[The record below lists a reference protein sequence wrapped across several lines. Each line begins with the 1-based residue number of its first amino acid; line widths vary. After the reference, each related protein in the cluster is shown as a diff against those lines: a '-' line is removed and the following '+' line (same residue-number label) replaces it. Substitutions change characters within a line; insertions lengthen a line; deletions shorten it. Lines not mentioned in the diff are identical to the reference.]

1 MWSVEGQIMYK
12 KCMFLQRILKQKNTV
27 TRQVLQEQLN
37 LPGPTWINEV
47 NNLMSSAD
55 VVLTH
60 SEIETISKYQWK
72 KLIKAAISK
81 KETKTLAETKETAK
95 KGKYLET
102 NISCKNYLS
111 KLSLEDART
120 ILKIRT
126 NMIEVRANFKNKY
139 TDLNCPICIL
149 Q

>member
-1 MWSVEGQIMYK
+1 MVQ
-12 KCMFLQRILKQKNTV
+12 
-27 TRQVLQEQLN
+27 
-37 LPGPTWINEV
+37 
-47 NNLMSSAD
+47 
-55 VVLTH
+55 TH

-81 KETKTLAETKETAK
+81 KETKALAETKETAK

-126 NMIEVRANFKNKY
+126 KKY
-139 TDLNCPICIL
+139 DRS
-149 Q
+149 QS

>member
-1 MWSVEGQIMYK
+1 
-12 KCMFLQRILKQKNTV
+12 
-27 TRQVLQEQLN
+27 
-37 LPGPTWINEV
+37 
-47 NNLMSSAD
+47 MSSAD

-81 KETKTLAETKETAK
+81 KETKTLSETKETAK

-139 TDLNCPICIL
+139 TDLNCPICNDEIETTNHLFSCQKLYFYPIFKIL
-149 Q
+149 VSKFS